1 MIDERC
7 GAGVPHPRYLA
18 VLSPPC
24 SGHCGFITHSQIM
37 TQEEEK
43 GGKEKTRRGGGA
55 EEIICTEVTLE
66 RRPIIKCNVKEKKQ
80 KKKAVTACK
89 NTIWE
94 IM

>member
-43 GGKEKTRRGGGA
+43 GGMRRRLGRGRPK
-55 EEIICTEVTLE
+55 EIICTQVTLE
-66 RRPIIKCNVKEKKQ
+66 RSPINKCNV
-80 KKKAVTACK
+80 
-89 NTIWE
+89 
-94 IM
+94 

>member
-43 GGKEKTRRGGGA
+43 GGGKRRPGRGGGA
-55 EEIICTEVTLE
+55 KEIICTLE
-66 RRPIIKCNVKEKKQ
+66 QSPINKCPVKEEKQ
-80 KKKAVTACK
+80 ERCRNATG
-89 NTIWE
+89 E

>member
-43 GGKEKTRRGGGA
+43 GGRGEDQEGGGGG
-55 EEIICTEVTLE
+55 EIICTLE
-66 RRPIIKCNVKEKKQ
+66 QSPMKFPVKEGNKKGGQ
-80 KKKAVTACK
+80 CRNATR
-89 NTIWE
+89 E

>member
-43 GGKEKTRRGGGA
+43 GGKEKERAKRYNLYVTDIGA
-55 EEIICTEVTLE
+55 
-66 RRPIIKCNVKEKKQ
+66 KSN
-80 KKKAVTACK
+80 
-89 NTIWE
+89 
-94 IM
+94 